1 MKEVYL
7 YFRTQA
13 TIGSDNA
20 AGDSACYP
28 LSHFCGAVPSADDT
42 LNLYFKPMIGVQQ
55 NTDDDVAEVL
65 NNDKIVVTLSS
76 NNTHK
81 DVIAALARLFSGAA
95 NGGSIYND
103 GFISVADDVT
113 GVYAVSGISGLSTM
127 TTPTLA

>member
-7 YFRTQA
+7 YFRTA
-13 TIGSDNA
+13 GAIGDDDA

-42 LNLYFKPMIGVQQ
+42 LNLYFKPA
-55 NTDDDVAEVL
+55 VAVMADGQDGAVV
-65 NNDKIVVTLSS
+65 NNDKIVVSLSS

-113 GVYAVSGISGLSTM
+113 GVYAVDGISGLSTM
-127 TTPTLA
+127 TAPTLS

>member
-13 TIGSDNA
+13 TIGSDDG

-28 LSHFCGAVPSADDT
+28 LSHFCGAVPSAADT

-65 NNDKIVVTLSS
+65 NNDKVVVTLSA

-81 DVIAALARLFSGAA
+81 DVITNLARLFAGAA
-95 NGGSIYND
+95 NGGIHAD
-103 GFISVADDVT
+103 GFISVADDAT
-113 GVYAVSGISGLSTM
+113 ATYAVSGIASLSTI

>member
-13 TIGSDNA
+13 TLGSDDG

-28 LSHFCGAVPSADDT
+28 LSHFCGAVPSAADT

-65 NNDKIVVTLSS
+65 NNDKIVVSLSS